1 MIHIGRLNMNLF
13 KILSAHMG
21 KFSFEKMPH
30 LWNLRKEYRKTIL
43 ENYMLRS
50 EIGTERA
57 ILRVIMAELEVARKL
72 AKDLQQERDQ
82 AP

>member
-1 MIHIGRLNMNLF
+1 
-13 KILSAHMG
+13 
-21 KFSFEKMPH
+21 
-30 LWNLRKEYRKTIL
+30 
-43 ENYMLRS
+43 MLRS